1 MVQVSE
7 HLRDE
12 KELDIYC
19 HMIRKIISSSSFY
32 QRIGVD
38 KMKTSRSQDLNVSIK
53 LNKRAKNRLN
63 KTERLILHFL
73 LSRHLAGD
81 EYHTYSS
88 DPTLLKVIKKSQE
101 QTSRALRSLT
111 DRGLLLA
118 TPDHQMNGCPRIYHL
133 VWWKLG
139 EVKVLLKADGF
150 LAGMVAAAYGRIKAG
165 SVTTPELAH
174 VLNISKRSAQRI
186 AKINVNGGIWRR
198 TKNGKKRRYSETRGQ
213 LPLEHFNKERS
224 N

>member
-1 MVQVSE
+1 M
-7 HLRDE
+7 
-12 KELDIYC
+12 
-19 HMIRKIISSSSFY
+19 
-32 QRIGVD
+32 
-38 KMKTSRSQDLNVSIK
+38 SR
-53 LNKRAKNRLN
+53 RAKNRLN

-81 EYHTYSS
+81 EYHTYSN
-88 DPTLLKVIKKSQE
+88 DPALLRVIKKSQ
-101 QTSRALRSLT
+101 QQISRALRSLAG
-111 DRGLLLA
+111 RGLLLSSKG
-118 TPDHQMNGCPRIYHL
+118 GCPIIYHL

-165 SVTTPELAH
+165 SVTTPEIAH
-174 VLNISKRSAQRI
+174 VLNISKRSAQRT